1 MKRSQQSVRSVETGA
16 TKGDFYRSQSIRWK
30 NKGGR
35 NATTEEGRRGSGM
48 APRPR
53 AAKQELIASS
63 TPGAPSQ
70 ASLARVKNARSSASG
85 TAGSAGSFN
94 PVQNNANANLKG
106 KSMAYGG
113 NGTPP
118 AQRGG
123 PAGLRAGGR
132 NQTWPNGPLYS
143 AGKPG
148 KHDRGPGALSTAKP
162 KRRGKG
168 AAFYG
173 EYPS

>member
-1 MKRSQQSVRSVETGA
+1 MKRSQESVPSVETGA
-16 TKGDFYRSQSIRWK
+16 TRGDFNRSQSIAWK

-35 NATTEEGRRGSGM
+35 NATTNAGMRSSGI

-63 TPGAPSQ
+63 SATSPAQ
-70 ASLARVKNARSSASG
+70 AGLARVKDARSSASG
-85 TAGSAGSFN
+85 TSGPAGSFT
-94 PVQNNANANLKG
+94 PVKNNANANQHG
-106 KSMAYGG
+106 TAMPYGG
-113 NGTPP
+113 RGTPP

-123 PAGLRAGGR
+123 PAGLRAGGK
-132 NQTWPNGPLYS
+132 NQTWPNGPLYTDAAKKGS
-143 AGKPG
+143 SGK
-148 KHDRGPGALSTAKP
+148 DSGPIASRMP

-173 EYPS
+173 EYA